1 MNKFCN
7 IIRIKNI
14 FILILDIFF
23 IYTNLEL
30 KTYKKENF

>member
-7 IIRIKNI
+7 IIRLQNI

-23 IYTNLEL
+23 ICTNSEL